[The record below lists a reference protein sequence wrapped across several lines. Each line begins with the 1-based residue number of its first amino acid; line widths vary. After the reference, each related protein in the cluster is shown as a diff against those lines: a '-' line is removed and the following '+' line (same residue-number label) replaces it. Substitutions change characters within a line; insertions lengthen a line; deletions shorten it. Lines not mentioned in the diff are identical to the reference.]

1 MIVLTRVDNRLIH
14 GQVIEAWL
22 PHLKVARILVADDE
36 AAHNALMQAAMKMA
50 VPPRTEVTIS
60 PLSKAEFSKAAADE
74 VRTLVLIRDVR
85 GVVEAREHGL
95 PASPLNLGNVHAGAG
110 RKAVTRAVF
119 LSEEE
124 VEEVKKLAAG
134 GMPVSFQ
141 AVPVEKPLGLEALP
155 A

>member
-22 PHLKVARILVADDE
+22 PHLKVERVLVADDE

-50 VPPRTEVTIS
+50 VPAKVEVRIA
-60 PLSKAEFSKAAADE
+60 PLERADFAAAALDA
-74 VRTLVLIRDVR
+74 VRTLVLIRDVK
-85 GVVEAREHGL
+85 GVLRARELGL
-95 PASPLNLGNVHAGAG
+95 PQGPLNLGNVQAGAG
-110 RKAVTRAVF
+110 RKAVTRFVF
-119 LSEEE
+119 LSADE
-124 VEEVKKLAAG
+124 VADVKRLAAE

-141 AVPVEKPLGLEALP
+141 AVPLEKALGLEALP